1 MSLCLRV
8 PRTPPV
14 PSGMGADKCIIRLV
28 WILVNFI
35 WFDNFCK
42 NIGPHAGHLMFLTAW
57 QVPGPVAT
65 VLFETG
71 QFNCAHFLKS
81 QPTQQLLFYSVNES
95 FARGECKIL
104 VTVIFLPYDPAP
116 KQRVIRSKATELRAL
131 FKQYPSRQRQQFA
144 LVSLSW
150 SYV

>member
-14 PSGMGADKCIIRLV
+14 SSGMGADKCLFRHV

-42 NIGPHAGHLMFLTAW
+42 NIGPHAGHLVIWTAW
-57 QVPGPVAT
+57 QVPVPIAT
-65 VLFETG
+65 VLLKTG

-81 QPTQQLLFYSVNES
+81 QPTQQLLFNES
-95 FARGECKIL
+95 FAWGECKIL
-104 VTVIFLPYDPAP
+104 VTVMFLPYDPAP

-131 FKQYPSRQRQQFA
+131 FKQYPSRQHLRQQFA
-144 LVSLSW
+144 FVSLSLV
-150 SYV
+150 SHE